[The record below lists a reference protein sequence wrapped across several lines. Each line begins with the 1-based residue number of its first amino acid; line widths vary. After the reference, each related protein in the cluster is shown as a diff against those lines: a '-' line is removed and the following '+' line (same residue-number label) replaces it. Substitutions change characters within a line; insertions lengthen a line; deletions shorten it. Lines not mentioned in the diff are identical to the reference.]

1 MPHPTRNTP
10 PPGFAQLAR
19 RITIWT
25 SNSLAIAVVVA
36 GGLLVGRQFSGWLAI
51 SPQDVAGNSQLSS
64 ADVGLPDL
72 GDPRQT
78 HTLGFGSQPLALSR
92 MAFVGDKSSLLQAMR
107 GMCRAATPAE
117 ASVAGE
123 AGVMESRLLVDIASQ
138 QPVEQKAGVWSM
150 FQLDGPVPMV
160 VVAHASLQRVLCWGL
175 ALPVDVKTQQW
186 TLFCCTPSTGTAE
199 ETEDAALP
207 APPFGR
213 RLLGVTSADG
223 EAIVVWAGD
232 GPVGRW
238 LEYYDDW
245 FAEQDWTIAEAWQ
258 ESGGLYCGRFVHA
271 QRREIVV
278 ATIEDGDQI
287 KVTLAIAKQ

>member
-1 MPHPTRNTP
+1 MPQPTRNTP
-10 PPGFAQLAR
+10 PTGFAQLAR

-25 SNSLAIAVVVA
+25 SNSLAIAIVVA
-36 GGLLVGRQFSGWLAI
+36 GGLVVGRQFSGWLAT
-51 SPQDVAGNSQLSS
+51 SPEDVAGSSELSS
-64 ADVGLPDL
+64 TDVGLPDL

-92 MAFVGDKSSLLQAMR
+92 SSFVGDKSSLFEALR
-107 GMCRAATPAE
+107 GMCRAATPADG
-117 ASVAGE
+117 AAAGE

-138 QPVEQKAGVWSM
+138 QPVEQAPGAWSM

-160 VVAHASLQRVLCWGL
+160 VVTHASLKRVLCWGL

-186 TLFCCTPSTGTAE
+186 TLFCCAGTTGAAV
-199 ETEDAALP
+199 ETEAATLP

-223 EAIVVWAGD
+223 EAVVVWTGD
-232 GPVGRW
+232 GPVSRW
-238 LEYYDDW
+238 LEYFDDW
-245 FAEQDWTIAEAWQ
+245 FVQQDWTIAQGWQ
-258 ESGGLYCGRFVHA
+258 KAGGLQCGRFVHA
-271 QRREIVV
+271 QRREVVV